1 MYELFANN
9 PLSIEPILFLVLC
22 SLIGWICSKRCN
34 DWAPI
39 ECLIPIVMITV
50 GCLILYKS
58 MGIQVSLFVCELG
71 AISSLWGIGYAR
83 DW

>member
-1 MYELFANN
+1 
-9 PLSIEPILFLVLC
+9 
-22 SLIGWICSKRCN
+22 
-34 DWAPI
+34 
-39 ECLIPIVMITV
+39 
-50 GCLILYKS
+50 LILYKS